1 MTLMQLVALL
11 EKSHGRFSLDDL
23 SRALEVPPGA
33 LAGMVETLVRK
44 GVLLE
49 IGPDGGWCAA
59 CGLRNECNL
68 LAVHGARYVV
78 VRDRKTS

>member
-1 MTLMQLVALL
+1 MTLTQLVDLL
-11 EKSHGRFSLDDL
+11 EKSHGRFSLDEL

-33 LAGMVETLVRK
+33 LAGMIETLVRK

-59 CGLRNECNL
+59 CGLRNDCNL
-68 LAVHGARYVV
+68 LAVRGARYVV
-78 VRDRKTS
+78 VPRRKAS

>member
-1 MTLMQLVALL
+1 MTLTQLIVFL
-11 EKSHGRFSLDDL
+11 EQNHGRFSLDEL
-23 SRALEVPPGA
+23 GRELGVPPGA

-49 IGPDGGWCAA
+49 IGRDGGWCAA